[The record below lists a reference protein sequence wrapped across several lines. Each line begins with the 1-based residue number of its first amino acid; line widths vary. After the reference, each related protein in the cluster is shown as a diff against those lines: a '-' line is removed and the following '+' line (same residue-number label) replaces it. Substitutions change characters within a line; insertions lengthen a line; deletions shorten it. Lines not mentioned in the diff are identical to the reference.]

1 MKVRAHAEDTLD
13 AADHDRGSCSCQPV
27 HVGPSCVRTCLAFRE
42 LPVAVRLY
50 DTDLS
55 PVILHGRRIFAEV
68 GKCPVPAPHQGF
80 RQDQPAL
87 GLGEHAS
94 VLLDT
99 GIENDRQRPVK
110 CMYMIRRIHK
120 NSAVLRVQPLID
132 QIHGKFCLLRVR
144 KSADH
149 SPALRIQPHV
159 SFRIRSLSDRLAFL
173 RVSSDKAVAVPAELD
188 QLPAE
193 CLLLL
198 LQIFQI
204 FGIFLLSCEFP
215 KDRKCVIELEGD
227 ESRFA
232 VLSEAKAVI
241 PVRIKAGRHSVRPE
255 MIQREIQS
263 SLQVLIDTSLVAVRK
278 RDHLIEERDISGLGD
293 ILVDRGEEPERVIR
307 AVGRVPGRTDI
318 AVVLRCILM
327 SRIVVELDQRKSAA
341 VMDLSRKHEPDLVSC
356 FFRRQM
362 NDALDILYRIAV
374 TVAVPKTAVEE
385 GGCSGPCKC
394 HKAVICVPCVDHG
407 VELRTGCF
415 DLKVREPLT
424 PHALQHFDFLLTD
437 FFRRSVVLHDLPALL
452 IILLSEDECNRSALP
467 GLKTEDRRQSPDAV
481 PVVSHTS
488 SEISIDHTDRIL
500 YVW

>member
-1 MKVRAHAEDTLD
+1 
-13 AADHDRGSCSCQPV
+13 
-27 HVGPSCVRTCLAFRE
+27 
-42 LPVAVRLY
+42 
-50 DTDLS
+50 
-55 PVILHGRRIFAEV
+55 
-68 GKCPVPAPHQGF
+68 
-80 RQDQPAL
+80 
-87 GLGEHAS
+87 
-94 VLLDT
+94 
-99 GIENDRQRPVK
+99 
-110 CMYMIRRIHK
+110 
-120 NSAVLRVQPLID
+120 
-132 QIHGKFCLLRVR
+132 
-144 KSADH
+144 
-149 SPALRIQPHV
+149 
-159 SFRIRSLSDRLAFL
+159 
-173 RVSSDKAVAVPAELD
+173 
-188 QLPAE
+188 
-193 CLLLL
+193 
-198 LQIFQI
+198 
-204 FGIFLLSCEFP
+204 
-215 KDRKCVIELEGD
+215 
-227 ESRFA
+227 
-232 VLSEAKAVI
+232 
-241 PVRIKAGRHSVRPE
+241 

-362 NDALDILYRIAV
+362 NDSLDILYRIAV

-488 SEISIDHTDRIL
+488 SEISIDHTDRIPVRMVISEKCIPFAAAGRNL
-500 YVW
+500 CTGKSEEAFRDTLIADCHISLIVREISVDLLTDPILGKQRPRDEHRVLEIDLVLLVIAMIRELTGPRDRELSLHIRVIAYSEHPDLITHTVRNIIDRLAVDPLIVRVKYRITRPVAAHALICVRIFADRLPGS